1 MKKKFILFLVSPRQK
16 FCNYPAQTELAKIF
30 GKRRFMIPLALPT
43 LAALTPDAFEIHIY
57 DEEIE
62 SLPEHIKPDLVGITT
77 LAATAKRAFFLGDK
91 FREIG
96 AKVVFGGAYASY
108 MTDEAL
114 LHGDSVIVGEA
125 ENSWPVFLKDFEN
138 GQIRRIYRPD
148 GMVPYLSQPP
158 PRWDLVNMK
167 RIFQVGIQ
175 VSRGCPFN
183 CDFCLVSKT
192 FGREMRYRSIGNVVD
207 EIRSAP
213 TKYFFFVDDNL
224 TFNKNYVK
232 ELMKALIPL
241 RISWGCMC
249 SIDVAKDEELLK
261 LMAEA
266 GCFNILIGFESL
278 SPASL
283 TEANKGHNQGG
294 KNYAEAIRRINGA
307 GIHINA
313 SFVVGFDSDT
323 LASFDR
329 IFDFTMEH
337 HLPFVNLHL
346 LSAPPGT
353 AIFDKLS
360 GEGRLSG
367 YNSDLGGG
375 HIPNMH
381 YKNMSQ
387 EAIFEK
393 YMETVERL
401 FFFRTIREKA
411 LALFEG
417 GNFTR
422 PGGEIPFLLKMRLVV
437 ITFQAFLFTSDPD
450 RRKLLFTMIH
460 LVRSKKVAVDKGF
473 GFLISI
479 LGFNRHILEHRR
491 NHNQYMDLIRSRNK
505 DYRKEP
511 GVHTDLKSHIA

>member
-1 MKKKFILFLVSPRQK
+1 
-16 FCNYPAQTELAKIF
+16 
-30 GKRRFMIPLALPT
+30 
-43 LAALTPDAFEIHIY
+43 
-57 DEEIE
+57 
-62 SLPEHIKPDLVGITT
+62 
-77 LAATAKRAFFLGDK
+77 
-91 FREIG
+91 
-96 AKVVFGGAYASY
+96 
-108 MTDEAL
+108 
-114 LHGDSVIVGEA
+114 VGEA
-125 ENSWPVFLKDFEN
+125 ESTWPLFLQDFQN
-138 GQIRRIYRPD
+138 GQIRGIYKPD
-148 GMVPYLSQPP
+148 GKVPYLSQSP

-183 CDFCLVSKT
+183 CDFCLVSRT
-192 FGREMRYRSIGNVVD
+192 FGREVRYRAIGNVVE

-213 TKYFFFVDDNL
+213 SNYFFFVDDNL
-224 TFNKNYVK
+224 TFNKIYVK

-278 SPASL
+278 SPESL
-283 TEANKGHNQGG
+283 AEANKGHNQGG
-294 KNYAEAIRRINGA
+294 KNYAEAIRRIIRA

-313 SFVVGFDSDT
+313 SFVVGFDNDT

-367 YNSDLGGG
+367 YDSDLGGG

-381 YKNMSQ
+381 YMNMSQ

-401 FFFRTIREKA
+401 FSFNTIRKKA
-411 LALFEG
+411 IALFTS

-422 PGGEIPFLLKMRLVV
+422 PGGEIPFLLKLRLVI
-437 ITFQAFLFTSDPD
+437 ITFRAFLFTSDPD
-450 RRKLLFTMIH
+450 RRKLLFTMIR

-473 GFLISI
+473 GFLISM
-479 LGFNRHILEHRR
+479 LGYHRHILEHRR
-491 NHNQYMDLIRSRNK
+491 NHDEYLNLIRSRNK
-505 DYRKEP
+505 DYRKEQEI
-511 GVHTDLKSHIA
+511 HIDCKSDPE